1 MWYSERNKKQ
11 KQMGKKSLIAVLFA
25 LTLVITA
32 TFSVNASILQGN
44 IYLKTASQSI
54 EVEQFDNIRFKLL
67 TKGGKRV
74 GLPNGW
80 SIDIISSEKGGSK
93 LIASSIDG
101 NGLMTI
107 KNNKNFYYLPESLE
121 TGAYTVLLIDEKGNS
136 VGAPNRIRAL

>member
-136 VGAPNRIRAL
+136 VGASNRIRAL

>member
-1 MWYSERNKKQ
+1 
-11 KQMGKKSLIAVLFA
+11 MGKKSLIAVLFA

-136 VGAPNRIRAL
+136 VGASNRIRAL